1 MGHLTVVRV
10 GGGGRG
16 WLLAWTPWRVGPTR
30 TRARILEVALE
41 LMATQGFSATST
53 REMSERLGF
62 TKAALYYH
70 FHTKDDLLGALV
82 APILDGL
89 AELTDTVPAGVGI
102 SGRRQLL
109 AGYVDLVAAH
119 EKLIR
124 LLSEDPSASQ
134 HPVVQG
140 RRAHIRAPDRVTERG
155 GGAGHCR
162 PGQGARC
169 PRGDPFRVVE
179 GGPRRGPSGVAGGGP
194 GSRVRSPRDSL
205 RPASLRP
212 SEAHQTGVIRPR

>member
-1 MGHLTVVRV
+1 
-10 GGGGRG
+10 
-16 WLLAWTPWRVGPTR
+16 
-30 TRARILEVALE
+30 
-41 LMATQGFSATST
+41 MATQGFSATST

-89 AELTDTVPAGVGI
+89 AELTDSVPAGVGVN
-102 SGRRQLL
+102 GRRQLL

-124 LLSEDPSASQ
+124 VAVRGSFGVAASGGA
-134 HPVVQG
+134 G
-140 RRAHIRAPDRVTERG
+140 RRAHIRAPDPVTQRR

-162 PGQGARC
+162 PGQGAGC
-169 PRGDPFRVVE
+169 ARGDPFRVVE
-179 GGPRRGPSGVAGGGP
+179 GGPGRGPFGVAGGGP
-194 GSRVRSPRDSL
+194 GSRVWSPGDSL

-212 SEAHQTGVIRPR
+212 SEAHQPA